1 MKNILKVE
9 KLNFSFIKILSKILN
24 LIFRIGTKKLA
35 IFLRRDYLRVVEL
48 KSSFNTKQGLKQ
60 FSSNYMPA
68 PSKELKVV
76 NFDSEY
82 EITFSLV
89 NEKPEVLDWNWN
101 SEYYVESTLF
111 LQYFFVNS
119 IFIIFTI
126 LTKRIFP
133 ESDRSISNLYKF
145 YNKISSSFI
154 Q

>member
-1 MKNILKVE
+1 MRNILKVE
-9 KLNFSFIKILSKILN
+9 KLNFSCLKMFFKILIS
-24 LIFRIGTKKLA
+24 RIGTKKLA

-82 EITFSLV
+82 EVTFSLV

-101 SEYYVESTLF
+101 IEHYVEIK
-111 LQYFFVNS
+111 FFAICS
-119 IFIIFTI
+119 
-126 LTKRIFP
+126 
-133 ESDRSISNLYKF
+133 
-145 YNKISSSFI
+145 
-154 Q
+154 